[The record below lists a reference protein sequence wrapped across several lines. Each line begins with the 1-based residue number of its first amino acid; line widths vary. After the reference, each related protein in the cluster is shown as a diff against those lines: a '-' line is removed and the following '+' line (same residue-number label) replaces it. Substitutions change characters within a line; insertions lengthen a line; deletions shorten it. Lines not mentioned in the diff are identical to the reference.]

1 MISTDLSEAL
11 LDGFKKRFGAIWEEE
26 LEDAIRLLL
35 QAEDAYWRLRDA
47 VDTVM
52 LLRADANA

>member
-1 MISTDLSEAL
+1 MALADHPGCDLASDDDCRGERHGIGDASEH
-11 LDGFKKRFGAIWEEE
+11 G
-26 LEDAIRLLL
+26 
-35 QAEDAYWRLRDA
+35 RLRDA